1 MAETCPVPETKEIDI
16 YRDTPVR
23 LLGYANE
30 VGEAFRALVSVK
42 FVIGTYGVASAY
54 VLADT
59 YDKASKVSIRFE
71 RETKILGLSL
81 AFYMKFSKIGFT
93 ILPHKNEPQ
102 IFSRKSKPNIL
113 SSLGRP
119 CTKKLS
125 FVLLRS

>member
-71 RETKILGLSL
+71 RKTIGQSL

-93 ILPHKNEPQ
+93 ILPHKNKPQ
-102 IFSRKSKPNIL
+102 IFSRKSKPNIS
-113 SSLGRP
+113 SSLLG
-119 CTKKLS
+119 LA
-125 FVLLRS
+125 